1 MKKLYFRYGAMNCG
15 KTTHLLQSAH
25 NYERENMKVLIMKP
39 IVDTKGDKKI
49 VSRIGIEKTVNHL
62 IKEDENLYKYISN
75 YKNINNI
82 KCIFIDESQFL
93 TRNQVDQLMQIVIDL
108 DIPVICYGIRLDFQ
122 GNGFEGS
129 TRLLEIAHT
138 IEELKTICKCG
149 NKAMYNARYI
159 NNKFTITGSQVGID
173 GKDKITYKS
182 LCPKCYYNELNK
194 LNSSK

>member
-93 TRNQVDQLMQIVIDL
+93 TRNQVDKLMQIVIDL

-129 TRLLEIAHT
+129 T
-138 IEELKTICKCG
+138 
-149 NKAMYNARYI
+149 
-159 NNKFTITGSQVGID
+159 S
-173 GKDKITYKS
+173 S
-182 LCPKCYYNELNK
+182 YYRRIKNYL
-194 LNSSK
+194 